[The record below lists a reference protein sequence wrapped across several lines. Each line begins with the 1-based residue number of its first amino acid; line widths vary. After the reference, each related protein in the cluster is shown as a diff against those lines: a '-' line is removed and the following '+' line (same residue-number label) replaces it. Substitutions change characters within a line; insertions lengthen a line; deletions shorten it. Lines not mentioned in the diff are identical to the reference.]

1 MIDKCVDVQIMD
13 YGYERFGTVVN
24 VVPVQGRTDEQILD
38 DITGLRSG
46 IQIVLHAEVPFE
58 KGKFE
63 KEIISEIEKF
73 AEGKAIE
80 LVVQLSTVSSLHK
93 GRRLKTGKKK

>member
-1 MIDKCVDVQIMD
+1 MKSGNNESGFSDGGSAACTSLHRKAYC
-13 YGYERFGTVVN
+13 FGFGISLN
-24 VVPVQGRTDEQILD
+24 PFEG
-38 DITGLRSG
+38 G

-58 KGKFE
+58 KGKIE
-63 KEIISEIEKF
+63 KEIISEKEKF

-80 LVVQLSTVSSLHK
+80 LVVQLSIVSSLHK